1 MTAVDI
7 PPTAAGPRRW
17 FVAARSVLDHVPMSL
32 VQVAIRISIGSIFL
46 NAGLLKVRSWEFA
59 VKLFQDEYKLPLIDP
74 EIGARLAA
82 FNELV
87 WPIFLFVGLATRIAT
102 LPLLAMDLVIVY
114 VYPDAWNEQL
124 LWAGALGLLLIRG
137 PGAISLDFLIEKGFQ
152 GGGRTRPE
160 GAGPAKRRV

>member
-7 PPTAAGPRRW
+7 APTAPAKPRQW
-17 FVAARSVLDHVPMSL
+17 FLAVRSLLDRVPLSL
-32 VQVAIRISIGSIFL
+32 VQLALRISIGSIFL

-59 VKLFQDEYKLPLIDP
+59 VKLFQDEYKLPFIDP
-74 EIGARLAA
+74 ELGARLAA

-87 WPIFLFVGLATRIAT
+87 WPIFLFAGLATRVAT

-137 PGAISLDFLIEKGFQ
+137 PGVLSLDFLVEQGFRR
-152 GGGRTRPE
+152 GRGSR
-160 GAGPAKRRV
+160 G